1 MDGCFGNAS
10 TRTYSGKNYKIDDFE
25 DFDMISLSKPK
36 SAAKE
41 QLRDPNE
48 QPFIDTGILCRIERI
63 PFFSVCIPT
72 YNRAQMLPAAIES
85 VLNQNFV
92 DFELIICDNASTDN
106 TEEVVK
112 GYCDQRL
119 RYVCYETL
127 VSMYANHN
135 RCLNLAQ
142 GDWIVFLH
150 SDDLM
155 TDLNLA
161 QAIVKDL
168 QDKMSTCFPS
178 VYLNQESTYKEWSFL
193 EILKLMNGISP
204 SGSIY
209 RKDALK
215 EIGGFAEDN
224 IIADWELLLNMSFKK
239 GGVYSYSSKPFVKRI
254 VHSLN
259 ARIKSIKDGSAHFGK
274 SQCVKR
280 FFSKVSRKDF
290 DLIASYIIQNWEK
303 PAITQFYF
311 YLVLSGLQENA
322 ELIKKLSYNY
332 RKHVYF
338 STKSFYAFIVKHYGK
353 EVFFSLYTKLRSL
366 V

>member
-1 MDGCFGNAS
+1 
-10 TRTYSGKNYKIDDFE
+10 
-25 DFDMISLSKPK
+25 MISLSKPK

-41 QLRDPNE
+41 QLRDPDE
-48 QPFIDTGILCRIERI
+48 QPFIDTGVFSTIEHI

-72 YNRAQMLPAAIES
+72 YNRAQMLPATIES

-92 DFELIICDNASTDN
+92 EFELIICDNASTDN

-112 GYCDQRL
+112 GYCDQRI
-119 RYVCYETL
+119 RYVCYKNL

-142 GDWIVFLH
+142 GDWIIFLH

-155 TDLNLA
+155 SDLNLA

-168 QDKMSTCFPS
+168 QDNMSTCFPS

-209 RKDALK
+209 RKDAIK

-239 GGVYSYSSKPFVKRI
+239 GGVYSYSSNPFVKRI

-353 EVFFSLYTKLRSL
+353 DVFFSLYTKLRSL

>member
-1 MDGCFGNAS
+1 M
-10 TRTYSGKNYKIDDFE
+10 
-25 DFDMISLSKPK
+25 MSLSKPK

-280 FFSKVSRKDF
+280 FFFKISLEEF
-290 DLIASYIIQNWEK
+290 NIIANYIIKDWDRSS
-303 PAITQFYF
+303 ITKFYF
-311 YLVLSGLQENA
+311 YLVLSGLKENA
-322 ELIKKLSYNY
+322 KLIKKLSYNHKKY
-332 RKHVYF
+332 VYL
-338 STKSFYAFIVKHYGK
+338 STNSFYAFIVKNYGK
-353 EVFFSLYTKLRSL
+353 DVFFSLYRKLRTL